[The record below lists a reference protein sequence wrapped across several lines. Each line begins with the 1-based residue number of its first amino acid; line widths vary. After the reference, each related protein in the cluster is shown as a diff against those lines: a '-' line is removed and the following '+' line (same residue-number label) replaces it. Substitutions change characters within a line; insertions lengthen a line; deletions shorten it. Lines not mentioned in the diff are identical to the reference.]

1 MVQCVIE
8 VQSIAGVLDNRF
20 PTFQIVC
27 VCVFQSFEFE
37 VYTRYAEN
45 YIEAKC
51 ALEELLADQEVVQ
64 HFKASKT
71 KLFKEAMQYILPNS
85 LLEPV
90 YHFFYYFE
98 VMEVYYI

>member
-1 MVQCVIE
+1 M
-8 VQSIAGVLDNRF
+8 
-20 PTFQIVC
+20 
-27 VCVFQSFEFE
+27 
-37 VYTRYAEN
+37 YTRYAEN

-51 ALEELLADQEVVQ
+51 ALEELLTDQEVVK
-64 HFKASKT
+64 HFKSSKT

-98 VMEVYYI
+98 VMDVSHTHQATPINSCNNNYFFSLGPDAVFPDR